1 MQTFVNG
8 MDSAIAGTIQWL
20 EKVIIICRLWQI
32 SHEVSDCICLDTGE
46 TAMSLAYL
54 VRFSFS
60 LSLSQSLSVCL
71 CLSCLFISLLI
82 FVLSFLLF
90 VFLPVGVCSF
100 RCLLLSHV
108 CLKIIVKME
117 RKAQHNQLHMIQY
130 QHFISSFICEIQ
142 TRKRL
147 KRTLIYCFRFS
158 FEKEKKKS

>member
-1 MQTFVNG
+1 MFGFLCRVPK
-8 MDSAIAGTIQWL
+8 IAGVWT
-20 EKVIIICRLWQI
+20 VISCSSLGHRVTAELMPVDPAGVVICKYG
-32 SHEVSDCICLDTGE
+32 SP
-46 TAMSLAYL
+46 
-54 VRFSFS
+54 FSS